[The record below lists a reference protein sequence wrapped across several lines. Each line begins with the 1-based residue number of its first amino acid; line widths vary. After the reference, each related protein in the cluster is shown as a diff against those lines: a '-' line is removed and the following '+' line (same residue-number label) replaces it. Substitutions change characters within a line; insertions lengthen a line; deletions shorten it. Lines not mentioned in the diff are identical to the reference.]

1 MNQSLASRIKV
12 NRHAYFFILPTI
24 VGMLLIHLVPIVQG
38 MYMSFLQLNQNT
50 LPLYLAAPFI
60 GLDNFAQ
67 LLDPNS
73 LIRISGLQEAARN
86 TFIYSIIV
94 TAGTIFLGLIVALM
108 LNRKIRF
115 ASAYRTLFILP
126 WVVPQYVTGLL
137 WGFMWQKDVGVINAL
152 LSTFHLIKEKPFWLI
167 GPNTLWAII
176 IPTIWRG
183 WPFNMIMLLAGLQNI
198 SDEYYD
204 AAKIDGANAL
214 QQFWYI
220 TWPLLKPV
228 WAILI
233 FFGLIF
239 NVYSFNI
246 VYMMF
251 GLGAGYPGEW
261 GDLLMTNLFRATFSA
276 WRYGAGAAAS
286 FVLMIV
292 MIGIVLIWDRIFQEE
307 LTRKS

>member
-1 MNQSLASRIKV
+1 MV
-12 NRHAYFFILPTI
+12 FIHFL
-24 VGMLLIHLVPIVQG
+24 PIVQG
-38 MYMSFLQLNQNT
+38 IYMAFLRLNQNT
-50 LPLYLAAPFI
+50 LPLYLRAPFI
-60 GLDNFAQ
+60 GLTNFAE
-67 LLDPNS
+67 LFDPNS
-73 LIRISGLQEAARN
+73 LIRISGLQQAARN
-86 TFIYSIIV
+86 TMIYSVIV
-94 TAGTIFLGLIVALM
+94 TAGTIGVGLLIALL
-108 LNRKIRF
+108 LNRKIPGVAIF
-115 ASAYRTLFILP
+115 RTLFILP

-137 WGFMWQKDVGVINAL
+137 WGFMWQKDVGIINTL
-152 LSTFHLIKEKPFWLI
+152 LSTLHLVKEKPFWLI
-167 GPNTLWAII
+167 GSNTLWAII

-204 AAKIDGANAL
+204 AAKIDGANAF

-261 GDLLMTNLFRATFSA
+261 GDLLMTNLFRVSFSA
-276 WRYGAGAAAS
+276 WRYGVGAAAS
-286 FVLMIV
+286 VTLMVLMIT
-292 MIGIVLIWDRIFQEE
+292 IVLIWDRIFQEE
-307 LTRKS
+307 LTKPS

>member
-1 MNQSLASRIKV
+1 M
-12 NRHAYFFILPTI
+12 
-24 VGMLLIHLVPIVQG
+24 VQAV
-38 MYMSFLQLNQNT
+38 YMSFLGLNQNT
-50 LPLYLAAPFI
+50 IGLYLAAPFVGFEHYKDI
-60 GLDNFAQ
+60 LFNPD
-67 LLDPNS
+67 S
-73 LIRISGLQEAARN
+73 LIRISGLSEAARN
-86 TFIYSIIV
+86 TFIYTIV
-94 TAGTIFLGLIVALM
+94 VTFGTIFVGLIVALM
-108 LNRKIRF
+108 LNRKF
-115 ASAYRTLFILP
+115 KGVAVFRTLFILS

-137 WGFMWQKDVGVINAL
+137 WNFMWQRDVGIVNYILVNVTGL
-152 LSTFHLIKEKPFWLI
+152 LNEKPFWLI

-198 SDEYYD
+198 PETYYD
-204 AAKIDGANAL
+204 AAKIDGASTL
-214 QQFWYI
+214 QQFRYI

-261 GDLLMTNLFRATFSA
+261 GDLLMTNIFRATFSA
-276 WRYGAGAAAS
+276 WRYGAGAAAC
-286 FVLMIV
+286 VILMIL
-292 MIGIVLIWDRIFQEE
+292 MITIVLIWDRIFQDEI
-307 LTRKS
+307 TVQK

>member
-1 MNQSLASRIKV
+1 
-12 NRHAYFFILPTI
+12 
-24 VGMLLIHLVPIVQG
+24 
-38 MYMSFLQLNQNT
+38 MSFLKLNQNT
-50 LPLYLAAPFI
+50 LPMYLSAPFI
-60 GLDNFAQ
+60 GLSNFVE
-67 LLDPNS
+67 LFDPNS
-73 LIRISGLQEAARN
+73 LIQISGLKEAARN
-86 TFIYSIIV
+86 TLIYSLIV
-94 TAGTIFLGLIVALM
+94 TVGTIAVGLGVALL
-108 LNRKIRF
+108 LNRKLKGVSF
-115 ASAYRTLFILP
+115 YRTLFILP

-137 WGFMWQKDVGVINAL
+137 WGFMWQKDVGVINCV
-152 LSTFHLIKEKPFWLI
+152 LSQLHLVKEKPFWLI

-198 SDEYYD
+198 SYEYYD
-204 AAKIDGANAL
+204 AAKIDGANAF

-261 GDLLMTNLFRATFSA
+261 GDLLMTNLFRVSFSA
-276 WRYGAGAAAS
+276 WRYGVGAAAS
-286 FVLMIV
+286 VVLMIV
-292 MIGIVLIWDRIFQEE
+292 MIAVVLVWDRIFQEE
-307 LTRKS
+307 LTKKT